1 MEDLEEDNSIYNI
14 SSLLSSLMEDDIE
27 DLPEDN
33 SVYDASSLLS
43 SSMDDPIPQ
52 DVIDDIVKMTEEYA
66 RPIGLQITESY
77 DTHLEEDSENEPIYM
92 NVEEG
97 LSILDEYDES
107 SLDTSWWTED
117 ERSTD
122 TAVEPAE
129 ETAEVPAEETA
140 EEPAEETAEVPA
152 EDAAEEPAEETA
164 EVPAEDMEETPCF
177 AWSCIPVRRIFR
189 RLRARAASFIDRVFR

>member
-43 SSMDDPIPQ
+43 SSMDD
-52 DVIDDIVKMTEEYA
+52 A